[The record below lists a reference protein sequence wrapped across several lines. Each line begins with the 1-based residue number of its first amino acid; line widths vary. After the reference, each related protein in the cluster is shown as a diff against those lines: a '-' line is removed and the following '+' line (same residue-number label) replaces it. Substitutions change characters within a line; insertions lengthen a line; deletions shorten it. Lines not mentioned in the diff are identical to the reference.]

1 MRNRGTSRMERK
13 LCLERSL
20 LLLQAWNHRS
30 AHTLTELT
38 PTSQTGPA
46 GANAASGTAHAAAAS
61 SYLQQKDG
69 ETGRHSPQKKKQ
81 NEDKQPC
88 REWFLSAV
96 MLSCAKRAK
105 RARRKK
111 KSKHKEFLK
120 EKIPLLMFSEEQLLL
135 SLRTSRSGP
144 HLLQAQ
150 FLRIKVPLPNTPES
164 TEEQHEDSCRKRSG
178 VTPEHSRHAGHL
190 HCLELD

>member
-1 MRNRGTSRMERK
+1 MQRMVPFCADAE
-13 LCLERSL
+13 LC
-20 LLLQAWNHRS
+20 
-30 AHTLTELT
+30 
-38 PTSQTGPA
+38 
-46 GANAASGTAHAAAAS
+46 
-61 SYLQQKDG
+61 
-69 ETGRHSPQKKKQ
+69 
-81 NEDKQPC
+81 
-88 REWFLSAV
+88 
-96 MLSCAKRAK
+96 
-105 RARRKK
+105 K
-111 KSKHKEFLK
+111 KSKESKKKKEKQAFEFLK

-144 HLLQAQ
+144 RLLQAQ

>member
-1 MRNRGTSRMERK
+1 MQRMVPFCGDAE
-13 LCLERSL
+13 LCKKSKES
-20 LLLQAWNHRS
+20 
-30 AHTLTELT
+30 
-38 PTSQTGPA
+38 
-46 GANAASGTAHAAAAS
+46 
-61 SYLQQKDG
+61 
-69 ETGRHSPQKKKQ
+69 KKK
-81 NEDKQPC
+81 
-88 REWFLSAV
+88 
-96 MLSCAKRAK
+96 
-105 RARRKK
+105 KK

-135 SLRTSRSGP
+135 SLRTSTSGP